1 LPLHVG
7 SDAGLSENR
16 HGPDDGKRGD
26 ASVLFGKFLEFRP
39 MTRIEQIN
47 PNSLWVRFLP
57 GFVQARLSGR
67 HNLQAALGNSGW
79 LSAGTVFRMGLGLL
93 VGLWVAR
100 YLGPSRFGQLNYAV
114 ALTSLFAS
122 LASLGSNSIVIREL
136 VKYPERRDVLLGSA
150 MTLRLIGAALA
161 MLGVIFFVRL
171 MRPGDTLTLW
181 LVVLSAVGFI
191 FQSIN
196 VIDLYFQAKV
206 QSKYTVFS
214 AGGAFLLMSLLK
226 VALISMAAPL
236 IGFAWAGLGEGLL
249 MAGFLLVAYRMTN
262 QSLWKWRID
271 FGVMLGIL
279 KDSWPLILA
288 GISVM
293 IYMRVDQIL
302 IGQML
307 NDKEVGLYS
316 AAAKISEIWYFIPT
330 AIATSTLPALIES
343 KKQNAELYE
352 RRLQKLSDLLVR
364 VAVVVAVAM
373 TFLSKPIIKLLFGH
387 SYEGSS
393 PALSVLIWSGIPF
406 SFGGVW
412 GNWMTSENRTKT
424 MFLFHLNA
432 AVVNLL
438 LNLLLIPRF
447 GILGSAYA
455 TLISYW
461 VPLVVTMAIMKSQH
475 EALLMLTK
483 SLIPIPSLFK
493 TK

>member
-39 MTRIEQIN
+39 MTRIEQVN

-316 AAAKISEIWYFIPT
+316 AAAKISEI
-330 AIATSTLPALIES
+330 
-343 KKQNAELYE
+343 
-352 RRLQKLSDLLVR
+352 
-364 VAVVVAVAM
+364 
-373 TFLSKPIIKLLFGH
+373 
-387 SYEGSS
+387 
-393 PALSVLIWSGIPF
+393 
-406 SFGGVW
+406 
-412 GNWMTSENRTKT
+412 
-424 MFLFHLNA
+424 
-432 AVVNLL
+432 
-438 LNLLLIPRF
+438 
-447 GILGSAYA
+447 
-455 TLISYW
+455 
-461 VPLVVTMAIMKSQH
+461 
-475 EALLMLTK
+475 
-483 SLIPIPSLFK
+483 
-493 TK
+493 